1 MRLSAQTDFALR
13 TLMFLAAKPGH
24 HSIAQI
30 ADGYGIS
37 RNHLMKVAQRLV
49 AEGFVT
55 SVRGRG
61 GGLVLARDAKDINTG
76 AVVRTIESFGAFVEC
91 FPLGRGCVVTP
102 VCGLRHALAGGLDAF
117 LDHLDQFTI
126 ADLVPDPAAFRTAL
140 RQFDGRLDFSEPDNV
155 G

>member
-1 MRLSAQTDFALR
+1 
-13 TLMFLAAKPGH
+13 MFLAAKPGH
-24 HSIAQI
+24 HSIAEI

-37 RNHLMKVAQRLV
+37 KNHLMKVAQRLV
-49 AEGFVT
+49 AEGFVN

-61 GGLVLARDAKDINTG
+61 GGLVLARDANDINVG

-91 FPLGRGCVVTP
+91 FQPLGRGCVVTP

-117 LDHLDQFTI
+117 LDHLDQFTV
-126 ADLVPDPAAFRTAL
+126 AQLVPDPAAFQAAL
-140 RQFDGRLDFSEPDNV
+140 NEAKSPLEFRNPEHG